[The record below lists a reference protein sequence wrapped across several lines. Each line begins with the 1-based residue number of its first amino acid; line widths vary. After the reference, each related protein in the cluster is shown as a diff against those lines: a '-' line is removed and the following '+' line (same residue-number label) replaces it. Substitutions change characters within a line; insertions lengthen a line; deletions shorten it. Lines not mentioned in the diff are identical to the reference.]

1 MIRPPLGKLHH
12 YESHTDSFA
21 AWTVAAAKLEQLNR
35 GGAIR
40 FTGEL
45 TPAAHCGSAL
55 IEIERLHALLHT
67 LRHIG
72 NQWSRLCY
80 TPSPSPIL
88 PPPTL
93 QPLYP
98 VLRPHRPG
106 TIGRG
111 QKINASLQPA
121 FHQLRGSRFRENAD
135 GLIRQP
141 LGNRYWG
148 AFNAVEYSSLFSM
161 SIESLLT
168 LHDRY
173 RLLVSILFF
182 FLLLFFFFLPRS
194 FHSVRYLL
202 KNTDDC
208 IMREINIEDNFF
220 FFPFFLFLIPV
231 KS

>member
-1 MIRPPLGKLHH
+1 MSRIRTRSRHRGTNRCGREAGTIESRGCNTFHGGINARGTLWIRVDRDRETPYPPYPPPYWQSVK
-12 YESHTDSFA
+12 S
-21 AWTVAAAKLEQLNR
+21 TV
-35 GGAIR
+35 
-40 FTGEL
+40 
-45 TPAAHCGSAL
+45 
-55 IEIERLHALLHT
+55 LHT
-67 LRHIG
+67 IPH
-72 NQWSRLCY
+72 
-80 TPSPSPIL
+80 P
-88 PPPTL
+88 L

-98 VLRPHRPG
+98 VLRPHHPG

-173 RLLVSILFF
+173 VCLSRFFFSFF
-182 FLLLFFFFLPRS
+182 FLTSLFS
-194 FHSVRYLL
+194 FSS
-202 KNTDDC
+202 
-208 IMREINIEDNFF
+208 
-220 FFPFFLFLIPV
+220 LFT
-231 KS
+231 

>member
-1 MIRPPLGKLHH
+1 MSRIRTRSRHRGTNRCGREAGTIESRGCNTFHGGINARGTLWIRVDRDREAPYPPYPPPYWQSVK
-12 YESHTDSFA
+12 S
-21 AWTVAAAKLEQLNR
+21 TV
-35 GGAIR
+35 
-40 FTGEL
+40 
-45 TPAAHCGSAL
+45 
-55 IEIERLHALLHT
+55 LHT
-67 LRHIG
+67 IPH
-72 NQWSRLCY
+72 
-80 TPSPSPIL
+80 P
-88 PPPTL
+88 L

-98 VLRPHRPG
+98 VLRPHHPG

-173 RLLVSILFF
+173 LCLSRFF
-182 FLLLFFFFLPRS
+182 FSFFFNLALFIQ
-194 FHSVRYLL
+194 FVIYL
-202 KNTDDC
+202 KIRT
-208 IMREINIEDNFF
+208 I
-220 FFPFFLFLIPV
+220 V
-231 KS
+231 